1 MQTDPLFHKRGL
13 SWYVIVAAVFLLR
26 SFLWFNAELWY
37 DEVLTLSRFVFN
49 SHDGS
54 LLNVFRDYPIANNH
68 MLSTAVYWIWT
79 HLVGLPDEAIL
90 RIPSIV
96 GGLATIA
103 IVMRHWRKFLGDC
116 LATVGGL
123 MLAISPVF
131 TAYTY
136 QVRGY
141 SLTFLL
147 AAMAVSGVFEIFY
160 GNRLRGQLLFAAASL
175 LLPLVMPTNAI
186 LAPALLTVVIVC
198 HWKAKH
204 GMKTIVMDCL
214 PAIIAT
220 ALGAGYYLTIWEQ
233 FKRVISEPDGWS
245 SATMVGG
252 NVLLAAIAHAALL
265 PLFFFPKRK
274 PQDGETTEP
283 NEPNLLCFAVST
295 VTACALLVILSLLAS
310 RSGHAPFPRVFLVFC
325 LPMTASVLAF
335 AKSRD
340 IHRSFTFATL
350 AVIVLCNGIL
360 WERFATSITDYQL
373 ARNRVPDNLLQQY
386 YRGCTEL
393 REMAR
398 ANVENKQ
405 SLFIVTDAY
414 DIMSFRF
421 YWNLQELPPQSVAG
435 INELPQDFWKLFAN
449 SGLQLRVFAKS
460 PEQAA
465 DFFQKAGFGE
475 KDALLPKLETVAA
488 MPPNSLRKLYKLRD

>member
-1 MQTDPLFHKRGL
+1 
-13 SWYVIVAAVFLLR
+13 
-26 SFLWFNAELWY
+26 
-37 DEVLTLSRFVFN
+37 
-49 SHDGS
+49 
-54 LLNVFRDYPIANNH
+54 
-68 MLSTAVYWIWT
+68 
-79 HLVGLPDEAIL
+79 
-90 RIPSIV
+90 
-96 GGLATIA
+96 
-103 IVMRHWRKFLGDC
+103 MRHWRKFIGDC

-131 TAYTY
+131 TAYAY

-147 AAMAVSGVFEIFY
+147 AAMAVSGVFEILY
-160 GNRLRGQLLFAAASL
+160 GNHMRGQLLFAAASL

-186 LAPALLTVVIVC
+186 LAPALLAVVVIC
-198 HWKAKH
+198 HWKSKR
-204 GMKTIVMDCL
+204 GMKAIVIDCL

-220 ALGAGYYLTIWEQ
+220 ALGAGYYLTIWQQ

-245 SATMVGG
+245 SATMVAG

-265 PLFFFPKRK
+265 PLFFFPKQK
-274 PQDGETTEP
+274 PQDGKTTEP

-295 VTACALLVILSLLAS
+295 IAACALLVILSLLAS

-405 SLFIVTDAY
+405 TLFIVTDAY

-435 INELPQDFWKLFAN
+435 FNELPQDFWKHFAN
-449 SGLQLRVFAKS
+449 SGLQLRAFAKT

-465 DFFQKAGFGE
+465 DFFSKAGFGDVKE
-475 KDALLPKLETVAA
+475 LLSKLEVVNA
-488 MPPNSLRKLYKLRD
+488 MPPNSLRKLYKLRN

>member
-79 HLVGLPDEAIL
+79 HLFGLPDEAIL

-103 IVMRHWRKFLGDC
+103 IVMRHWRKFIGDC

-131 TAYTY
+131 TAYAY

-147 AAMAVSGVFEIFY
+147 AAMAVSGVFEILY
-160 GNRLRGQLLFAAASL
+160 GNRIRGQLLLAAASL

-186 LAPALLTVVIVC
+186 LAPALLAVVVIC
-198 HWKAKH
+198 HWKAKRYV
-204 GMKTIVMDCL
+204 KNIVLDCL
-214 PAIIAT
+214 PAIVAT
-220 ALGAGYYLTIWEQ
+220 ALGAGYYLTILEQ

-245 SATMVGG
+245 SATMVAG

-274 PQDGETTEP
+274 PQDDETTEP
-283 NEPNLLCFAVST
+283 DEPNLLCFAIST
-295 VTACALLVILSLLAS
+295 VAACALLVILSLLAS

-325 LPMTASVLAF
+325 LPLTAAVLAF

-340 IHRSFTFATL
+340 IHQSFTFATL
-350 AVIVLCNGIL
+350 AVVVLCNGIL

-373 ARNRVPDNLLQQY
+373 AHNRVPDNLLQQY
-386 YRGCTEL
+386 YRSCTEL

-421 YWNLQELPPQSVAG
+421 YWNLQELPMDHIAG
-435 INELPQDFWKLFAN
+435 FNELPQDFWKLFAN
-449 SGLQLRVFAKS
+449 SSLQLRAFAKT

-465 DFFQKAGFGE
+465 DFFSKAGLG
-475 KDALLPKLETVAA
+475 DAKELLSKLEVINA
-488 MPPNSLRKLYKLRD
+488 MPPNSLRKLYKLRN

>member
-103 IVMRHWRKFLGDC
+103 IVMRHWRKFIGDC
-116 LATVGGL
+116 LATIGGL

-131 TAYTY
+131 TAYAY

-147 AAMAVSGVFEIFY
+147 AAVAVSGVFEILY
-160 GNRLRGQLLFAAASL
+160 GNHSRGQLLIAVASL

-186 LAPALLTVVIVC
+186 LAPALLLVIAAC
-198 HWKAKH
+198 HWKNKR
-204 GMKTIVMDCL
+204 GMKTIIIDCL
-214 PAIIAT
+214 PTIIAT

-233 FKRVISEPDGWS
+233 FKRVIAEPDGWS
-245 SATMVGG
+245 SATMVAG

-265 PLFFFPKRK
+265 PLFFFPKRN
-274 PQDGETTEP
+274 PQDTEKTEDD
-283 NEPNLLCFAVST
+283 EPNLICFAVST
-295 VTACALLVILSLLAS
+295 VAACALFVILSLVAS
-310 RSGHAPFPRVFLVFC
+310 RSNHAPVPRVFLVFC
-325 LPMTASVLAF
+325 LPMTAAVLAF

-350 AVIVLCNGIL
+350 AVVVLCNGIL

-373 ARNRVPDNLLQQY
+373 AHNRVPDNLLQQY

-393 REMAR
+393 RDMAR
-398 ANVENKQ
+398 SNLENKQ

-421 YWNLQELPPQSVAG
+421 YWNLQELPPQSVWG
-435 INELPQDFWKLFAN
+435 INELPQDFWKHFEN
-449 SGLQLRVFAKS
+449 SGLQLRAFAKS

-465 DFFQKAGFGE
+465 DFFQKAGFGD
-475 KDALLPKLETVAA
+475 KDSLLPKLETIAA
-488 MPPNSLRKLYKLRD
+488 MPPNSLRKLYKLHN

>member
-13 SWYVIVAAVFLLR
+13 SWFVIVVAVFLLR
-26 SFLWFNAELWY
+26 SFAWFNAELWY
-37 DEVLTLSRFVFN
+37 DEVLTLTRFVFN
-49 SHDGS
+49 NQDGS
-54 LLNVFRDYPIANNH
+54 LANVFRDYPIANNH
-68 MLSTAVYWIWT
+68 ILSTAVYWIWT

-90 RIPSIV
+90 RLPSIIA
-96 GGLATIA
+96 GLAVIA
-103 IVMRHWRKFLGDC
+103 IVMRHWRKFIGDC
-116 LATVGGL
+116 LATIGGF

-141 SLTFLL
+141 ALTFLL
-147 AAMAVSGVFEIFY
+147 AAIAVSGVFEILY
-160 GNRLRGQLLFAAASL
+160 SNRRNGQLLFAAASF
-175 LLPLVMPTNAI
+175 LLPFVMPTNAM
-186 LAPALLTVVIVC
+186 LAPALLTVVIFC
-198 HWKAKH
+198 HWKNKRNW
-204 GMKTIVMDCL
+204 KSIVIDCI
-214 PAIIAT
+214 PSAIAT
-220 ALGAGYYLTIWEQ
+220 AFGAGYYLTIWEQ
-233 FKRVISEPDGWS
+233 FKRVIAEPDGWS
-245 SATMVGG
+245 SAMMVAA
-252 NVLLAAIAHAALL
+252 NFLLAVVAHAAIL
-265 PLFFFPKRK
+265 PLFFFPKQK
-274 PQDGETTEP
+274 PQDDETTEQ
-283 NEPNLLCFAVST
+283 NEPNLRCFAITIIAVS
-295 VTACALLVILSLLAS
+295 ALLTVLSLLVS
-310 RSGHAPFPRVFLVFC
+310 RSGHAPFPRVYLVFL
-325 LPMTASVLAF
+325 LPITAAVLAY
-335 AKSRD
+335 AKFCG
-340 IHRSFTFATL
+340 INRSFTFATL
-350 AVIVLCNGIL
+350 TVIVLCNGIL

-373 ARNRVPDNLLQQY
+373 AHNYVPDNLLQQY
-386 YRGCTEL
+386 YRGSTEL

-398 ANVENKQ
+398 AKFENKQ

-435 INELPQDFWKLFAN
+435 INELPQDFWKLFSN

>member
-13 SWYVIVAAVFLLR
+13 SWFVIVAAVFLLR
-26 SFLWFNAELWY
+26 SFAWFNAELWY
-37 DEVLTLSRFVFN
+37 DEVLTLTRFVFN
-49 SHDGS
+49 NQDGS
-54 LLNVFRDYPIANNH
+54 LANVFRDYPIANNH
-68 MLSTAVYWIWT
+68 ILSTAVYWIWT
-79 HLVGLPDEAIL
+79 HIVGLPDEAIL

-96 GGLATIA
+96 AGLATIA
-103 IVMRHWRKFLGDC
+103 IVMRHWRKFIGDC
-116 LATVGGL
+116 LATIGGF

-131 TAYTY
+131 TAYAY

-141 SLTFLL
+141 ALTCLL
-147 AAMAVSGVFEIFY
+147 AAIAVSGVFEVLY
-160 GNRLRGQLLFAAASL
+160 GSRLKGQLLFAAASF
-175 LLPLVMPTNAI
+175 LLPLIMPTNAI
-186 LAPALLTVVIVC
+186 LAPALLAVIVVC

-204 GMKTIVMDCL
+204 GIKTMVIDCL
-214 PAIIAT
+214 PAIVTT

-233 FKRVISEPDGWS
+233 FKRVIAEPDGWS
-245 SATMVGG
+245 SATMVAG
-252 NVLLAAIAHAALL
+252 NVLLAAIAHAAIL

-274 PQDGETTEP
+274 QQEEESQENQPC
-283 NEPNLLCFAVST
+283 LCWFAIST
-295 VTACALLVILSLLAS
+295 IAACALLVIFSLVIS

-325 LPMTASVLAF
+325 LPLTAAVLAF
-335 AKSRD
+335 AKTRG

-350 AVIVLCNGIL
+350 AVVVLCNGIL

-373 ARNRVPDNLLQQY
+373 AHNHVPDNLLQQY

-393 REMAR
+393 RDMSR
-398 ANVENKQ
+398 SNLENKQ
-405 SLFIVTDAY
+405 AMFIVTDAY

-435 INELPQDFWKLFAN
+435 VNELPQDFWKIFEN
-449 SGLQLRVFAKS
+449 SGLQLRAFAKS

-465 DFFQKAGFGE
+465 DIFSKAGFGD
-475 KDALLPKLETVAA
+475 KANLLPKLETIAA

>member
-54 LLNVFRDYPIANNH
+54 LFNVFRDYPIANNH

-103 IVMRHWRKFLGDC
+103 IVMRHWRKFIGDC

-131 TAYTY
+131 TAYAY

-147 AAMAVSGVFEIFY
+147 AAMAVSGVFEILY
-160 GNRLRGQLLFAAASL
+160 GNRIRGQLLLAAASL

-186 LAPALLTVVIVC
+186 LAPALLAVVVIC
-198 HWKAKH
+198 HWKAKRYV
-204 GMKTIVMDCL
+204 KNIVLDCL
-214 PAIIAT
+214 PAIVAT
-220 ALGAGYYLTIWEQ
+220 ALGAGYYLTILEQ

-245 SATMVGG
+245 SATMVAG

-274 PQDGETTEP
+274 PQDDETTEP
-283 NEPNLLCFAVST
+283 DEPNLLCFAIST
-295 VTACALLVILSLLAS
+295 VAACALLVILSLLAS

-325 LPMTASVLAF
+325 LPLTAAVLAF

-340 IHRSFTFATL
+340 IHQSFTFATL
-350 AVIVLCNGIL
+350 AVVVLCNGIL

-373 ARNRVPDNLLQQY
+373 AHNRVPDNLLQQY
-386 YRGCTEL
+386 YRSCTEL

-421 YWNLQELPPQSVAG
+421 YWNLQELPMDHIAG
-435 INELPQDFWKLFAN
+435 FNELPQDFWKLFAN
-449 SGLQLRVFAKS
+449 SSLQLRAFAKT

-465 DFFQKAGFGE
+465 DFFSKAGLG
-475 KDALLPKLETVAA
+475 DAKELLSKLEVINA
-488 MPPNSLRKLYKLRD
+488 MPPNSLRKLYKLRN